1 MPKRLTLHIGA
12 HKTATTRLQSILH
25 ANSDR
30 LDAAGLHYVPTR
42 KMGMLVRPDFR
53 KAARGRIPPDEA
65 GTAIGARI
73 RAQTGDADHTLIS
86 FENALGG
93 VDDLLL
99 DRPAA
104 YHQADALLGSLSH
117 AFAGYDA
124 RLFLSVRS
132 YAAFY
137 NSAYSEL
144 TRQGNGVPADQVAA
158 RMKALGFSW
167 VDLVHRVQAQWPG
180 TPITVWKYEDYRDN
194 EAAIL
199 SRLTGLPQDTGWT
212 LPEADAR
219 TAISATAAR
228 ALVALGPVLQG
239 LYVMPQVTDALAE
252 AFPAATP
259 KDAIRL
265 YTKTQ
270 QKPFDKAYRADLK
283 TLAAMEGVEVLEF

>member
-25 ANSDR
+25 TNTDR

-53 KAARGRIPPDEA
+53 RAARGRTAPDAA
-65 GTAIGARI
+65 GDAIGGRI
-73 RAQTGDADHTLIS
+73 RAHTGDADHTLIS

-99 DRPAA
+99 DRPAP
-104 YHQADALLGSLSH
+104 YHQADALLGSLSQ

-132 YAAFY
+132 YAGFY

-144 TRQGNGVPADQVAA
+144 ARQGNGVPADQVAA
-158 RMKALGFSW
+158 RMKAFGFSW
-167 VDLVHRVQAQWPG
+167 VDLVKRVQAQWPG
-180 TPITVWKYEDYRDN
+180 TPVTIWKYEDYRDN
-194 EAAIL
+194 EPAIL
-199 SRLTGLPQDTGWT
+199 SRLTGLPEDTGWT
-212 LPEADAR
+212 IPDADAR
-219 TAISATAAR
+219 PAISATAAR
-228 ALVALGPVLQG
+228 ALVALGPPLQG
-239 LYVMPQVTDALAE
+239 LYVQPQVTAALAE
-252 AFPAATP
+252 AFPVTGP

-265 YTKTQ
+265 FTKTQ
-270 QKPFDKAYRADLK
+270 EKPFDKAYRADLK
-283 TLAAMEGVEVLEF
+283 TLAAMDGVDLVGF